1 MILESLTSQTFFSF
15 VVLPFLIFL
24 ARITDVTIGT
34 MRIVFV
40 SKGHKILAPILGFFE
55 VFIWV
60 VVIGQ
65 IMQNAHSWIYYIA
78 YAAGFAMGNYFGLL
92 LEERLALGKQL
103 IRIITSKGG
112 NTLLKNL
119 NMAGFGATSIVAR
132 GSSGRVNIV
141 YTIVQRENIQEALQI
156 IHDFSDRAFYTIED
170 IREINAGIFPAHK
183 KTIESIQ
190 LFRPWRKGK

>member
-1 MILESLTSQTFFSF
+1 MIPESLASQPLFSLI
-15 VVLPFLIFL
+15 VLPLLIFL

-40 SKGHKILAPILGFFE
+40 SKGQKILAPILGFFE

-65 IMQNAHSWIYYIA
+65 IMQHAQTWLYYIA
-78 YAAGFAMGNYFGLL
+78 YAGGFAMGNYFGLL
-92 LEERLALGKQL
+92 LEERLAVGKQL

-112 NTLLKNL
+112 DILLRNL
-119 NMAGFGATSIVAR
+119 NIAGFGATSIVAR

-141 YTIVQRENIQEALQI
+141 YTVVERGNIQEALHI
-156 IHDFSDRAFYTIED
+156 IHDFSDKAFYTIED
-170 IREINAGIFPAHK
+170 IRKINAGIFPSHK
-183 KTIESIQ
+183 KTSESIQ
-190 LFRPWRKGK
+190 LLRPWRKGK